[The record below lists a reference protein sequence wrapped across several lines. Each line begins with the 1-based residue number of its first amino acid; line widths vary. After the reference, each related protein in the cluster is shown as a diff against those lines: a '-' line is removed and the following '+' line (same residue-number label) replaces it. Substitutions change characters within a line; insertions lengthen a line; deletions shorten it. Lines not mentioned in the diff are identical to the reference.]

1 MIRRID
7 NSQREKK
14 RVKKGELNGE
24 IERLKTTISQLQ
36 KGIIDDPA
44 ESERRK
50 HCVDCGHKK
59 NDKRSAQ
66 VAEEKAKPR
75 RESEMSQTRRS
86 YEKMMVG
93 YNR

>member
-44 ESERRK
+44 ESERRNM
-50 HCVDCGHKK
+50 CG
-59 NDKRSAQ
+59 
-66 VAEEKAKPR
+66 
-75 RESEMSQTRRS
+75 ESGR
-86 YEKMMVG
+86 
-93 YNR
+93 